1 MDTTLIEKL
10 FQQQMTVLDDTQQ
23 RAVADMVN
31 EVRRLMEQR
40 VNSPQARSFVSE
52 TIRVPLV
59 PVNAHI
65 GSRIIECARLTLYT
79 QGIFVKSDVLSFDAA
94 NGVPMWKFRAS
105 LFPQDLL

>member
-10 FQQQMTVLDDTQQ
+10 FQQQMNVLDETHR
-23 RAVADMVN
+23 RAVADMANV
-31 EVRRLMEQR
+31 VRRRMEQR

-59 PVNAHI
+59 PVNAHTA
-65 GSRIIECARLTLYT
+65 SRIIECARLTLCT
-79 QGIFVKSDVLSFDAA
+79 QGIFVKSEVLSFDAA
-94 NGVPMWKFRAS
+94 DGVPMWKFRAS